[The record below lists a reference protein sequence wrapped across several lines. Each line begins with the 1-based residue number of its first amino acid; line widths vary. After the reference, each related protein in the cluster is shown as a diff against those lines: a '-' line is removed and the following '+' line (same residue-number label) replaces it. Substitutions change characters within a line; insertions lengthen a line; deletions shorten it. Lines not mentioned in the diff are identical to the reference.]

1 MGIEV
6 AFFILIRRLIR
17 LKDSGFMSMQH
28 TIATKIVLSGRGLHS
43 GRLVRMEILPAAANT
58 GIVFQRTDIPNSLAI
73 EAQPYNIT
81 STDLSTTVGAGANAV
96 STIEH
101 LMAAFAGLEI
111 DNALVKVNAPE
122 IPIMDGSSTAFVQA
136 MLQAGFKRLNYPRR
150 QLVVRRAFEVRQGDR
165 FIRIEPA
172 RRTKFKCS
180 IEFKHKVIGRQSIEM
195 TMGREEFIELS
206 NARTFC
212 HINDV
217 NAMRQIGLAQGGSLE
232 NAIVVTD
239 DGVMNPE
246 GLRGADEFVR
256 HKLLDCIGDL
266 AILGAPLVGLITV
279 NKPGHAL
286 QAQFMVEL
294 LKQKSQ
300 VLSILD
306 GVPIA
311 DKEEAIG
318 LTEAAIYG

>member
-1 MGIEV
+1 
-6 AFFILIRRLIR
+6 
-17 LKDSGFMSMQH
+17 
-28 TIATKIVLSGRGLHS
+28 
-43 GRLVRMEILPAAANT
+43 MEIMPAAANT
-58 GIVFQRTDIPNSLAI
+58 GIVFQRTDIPNSIAI

-111 DNALVKVNAPE
+111 DNAIVKVNAPE
-122 IPIMDGSSTAFVQA
+122 IPIMDGSSTAFVEVL
-136 MLQAGFKRLNYPRR
+136 LQAGLKRLKLPRR
-150 QLVVRRAFEVRQGDR
+150 QYVVRRAFEVCQGDR

-172 RRTKFKCS
+172 RRTKYKCS
-180 IEFKHKVIGRQSIEM
+180 IDFTHKIIGRQSIEM
-195 TMGREEFIELS
+195 AMGRAEFLQLA

-212 HINDV
+212 HINEV
-217 NAMRQIGLAQGGSLE
+217 NAMREIGLAQGGSLE

-239 DGVMNPE
+239 NGVMNPD
-246 GLRGADEFVR
+246 GLRGSDEFVR

-279 NKPGHAL
+279 HKPGHAL
-286 QAQFMVEL
+286 HAQFMIEL

-300 VLSILD
+300 VLSVLE
-306 GVPIA
+306 GVPVMA
-311 DKEEAIG
+311 DKDEAMG
-318 LTEAAIYG
+318 FAEAAIYG

>member
-1 MGIEV
+1 
-6 AFFILIRRLIR
+6 
-17 LKDSGFMSMQH
+17 MSMQH
-28 TIATKIVLSGRGLHS
+28 TVASKITLSGRGLHS

-58 GIVFQRTDIPNSLAI
+58 GIVFQRTDIPNSVAV

-81 STDLSTTVGAGANAV
+81 STDLSTTVGSGSNAV

-101 LMAAFAGLEI
+101 LMAAFAGLEV

-122 IPIMDGSSTAFVQA
+122 IPIMDGSSTEFVDA
-136 MLQAGFKRLNYPRR
+136 IMRAGIKRLGFVRR
-150 QLVVRRAFEVRQGDR
+150 QYVVRRAFEVRQDDR

-180 IEFKHKVIGRQSIEM
+180 IDFKSKVIGSQSIEWS
-195 TMGREEFIELS
+195 MGRDEFLQLA

-212 HINDV
+212 HINEV
-217 NAMRQIGLAQGGSLE
+217 NAMRQVGLAQGGSLE

-239 DGVMNPE
+239 TGVMNSE
-246 GLRGADEFVR
+246 GLRGQDEFVR

-279 NKPGHAL
+279 HKPGHAL
-286 QAQFMVEL
+286 HAQFMVEL

-306 GVPIA
+306 GVPTPE
-311 DKEEAIG
+311 KEDTRG
-318 LTEAAIYG
+318 LAEAAIYG